1 MISFP
6 KPLTDIPLRSAY
18 ADLNST
24 SAVSSDE
31 PQDGEYTA
39 QRETWEHLN
48 LSHMIDNGK
57 MTARSVQFAV

>member
-18 ADLNST
+18 TDLNCT

-31 PQDGEYTA
+31 PQNEEYTV
-39 QRETWEHLN
+39 QRQTWEYLN
-48 LSHMIDNGK
+48 LSQMIDNGK
-57 MTARSVQFAV
+57 MTACSVQFAV